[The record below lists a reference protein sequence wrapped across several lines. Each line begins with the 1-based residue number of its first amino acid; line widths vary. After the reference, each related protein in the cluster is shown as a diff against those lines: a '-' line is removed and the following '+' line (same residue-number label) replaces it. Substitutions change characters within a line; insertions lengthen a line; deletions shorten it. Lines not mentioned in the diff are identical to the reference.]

1 MTASSSGLG
10 SLPISL
16 VWVNAGRTS
25 IREVAFWSC
34 TPNLLYETLP
44 DTDDGHVTAVEIV
57 SVVDGRRDLATEG

>member
-16 VWVNAGRTS
+16 VWVNAGRT
-25 IREVAFWSC
+25 
-34 TPNLLYETLP
+34 
-44 DTDDGHVTAVEIV
+44 AVEIV